1 MPSPRSDT
9 ISKPTRLSTS
19 GNLIRTLVGGVL
31 FAMVPCLIV
40 SASSAAE
47 RAIIVLDASGS
58 MWGQISGK
66 TKIEIA
72 RETLGTVLQS
82 VPGDRELGLIAYGHR
97 QKGQCD
103 DIELLI
109 EPAAGT
115 GAAIA
120 EAANRITPKGKTP
133 LSASVR
139 QAAEAMRFT
148 EDKATVILITDGLE
162 TCDADPCA
170 LGRELEA
177 SGVDFTAHVVGFG
190 LSDEEG
196 KQVACL
202 ADNTGGKYIQARD
215 AAGLG
220 EALVETVTAAAPE
233 PEPEPKPE
241 PVSLDVNLQAV
252 ATLSDGGDPISGRAD
267 VRWDIWK
274 LDASGQAEKRST
286 TAYGTVYETL
296 QEAGRYRLGVRYGKA
311 TAETDIEL
319 KSDQLTEVSLNL
331 NAGILTLTGRRA
343 EGAEPDKKIRWDVG
357 LPDGK
362 DVTNY
367 GGQVTFVVPAG
378 SRTMKARLG
387 KATVAE
393 TIELAAGQRLEK
405 DIIIATGRLVAFA
418 LYAEG
423 GPEVGKDVRFD
434 VMGAKKDIAGKR
446 KDFGTNY
453 GDGIAFDLP
462 PGDYVLQARAGK
474 AVGETEVTVKGNE
487 RVEPR
492 VVLNAGV
499 IAISAPGGDR
509 IDILGAEKDINGRQ
523 KDFGTNYGEAWQTV
537 LPEGD
542 YVIRIRK
549 KDKSTAEG
557 PASIQAGQRT
567 EVTVE

>member
-1 MPSPRSDT
+1 MPTPHSDSTFEPVHRRMNRILRNALITSVLIAACPLLAVSPS
-9 ISKPTRLSTS
+9 
-19 GNLIRTLVGGVL
+19 
-31 FAMVPCLIV
+31 M
-40 SASSAAE
+40 AAE

-97 QKGQCD
+97 KKGQCD

-115 GAAIA
+115 GPAIA
-120 EAANRITPKGKTP
+120 EAANGLTPKGKTP

-139 QAAEAMRFT
+139 LAAEAMRFT

-162 TCDADPCA
+162 TCNADPCA
-170 LGRELEA
+170 LGKELEA

-190 LSDEEG
+190 LSEEEG
-196 KQVACL
+196 RQVACL

-220 EALVETVTAAAPE
+220 EALVETVAAAA

-241 PVSLDVNLQAV
+241 PAALDVNLRAS
-252 ATLSDGGDPISGRAD
+252 ATLSDGGEPIGGRAD
-267 VRWDIWK
+267 VRWDLWK
-274 LDASGQAEKRST
+274 LDAGGQPAKRSVT
-286 TAYGTVYETL
+286 TYGTAYETL
-296 QEAGRYRLGVRYGKA
+296 QAPGLYRLGVRYGKA
-311 TAETDIEL
+311 TAETDVEL
-319 KSDQLTEVSLNL
+319 KSDEITDVSLNL

-357 LPDGK
+357 LPNGK

-367 GGQVTFVVPAG
+367 GGQVSFVVPAG
-378 SRTMKARLG
+378 SRTLKARLG
-387 KATVAE
+387 KATVEE
-393 TIELAAGQRLEK
+393 TVELAAGQRLEK
-405 DIIIATGRLVAFA
+405 DVIIATGRLVAFA
-418 LYAEG
+418 LYAED

-434 VMGAKKDIAGKR
+434 VMGAQKDIAGKR
-446 KDFGTNY
+446 KDYGTNY
-453 GDGIAFDLP
+453 GDGVAFDLP
-462 PGDYVLQARAGK
+462 PGDYVLQARAGR
-474 AVGETEVTVKGNE
+474 AIAETEVTVKGNE

-509 IDILGAEKDINGRQ
+509 IDILGAEKDISGRQ
-523 KDFGTNYGEAWQTV
+523 ASFGTNYGEGWQTV
-537 LPEGD
+537 LPQGD

-557 PASIQAGQRT
+557 SASVRAGQRT